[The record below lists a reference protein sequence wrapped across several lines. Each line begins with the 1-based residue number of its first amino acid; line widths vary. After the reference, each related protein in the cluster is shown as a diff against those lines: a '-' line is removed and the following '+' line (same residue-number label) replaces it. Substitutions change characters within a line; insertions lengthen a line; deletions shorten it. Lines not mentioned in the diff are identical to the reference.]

1 MSDVICVPRPPGM
14 IPPQTDKLD
23 PNWKD
28 PFIYPPPEAL
38 FWDRFASVST
48 GPGVISLLAELQLT
62 AGEQAVITGWGQE
75 IQDNPAG
82 TAITGFSNTTWS
94 LVING
99 AFHRDFGQV
108 VDQVGRGYDLAQI
121 RIKVTEEKALIQMQV
136 ENTHGADTFLCF
148 GRIQGYSF
156 RSQRL

>member
-1 MSDVICVPRPPGM
+1 MSALNKD
-14 IPPQTDKLD
+14 D

-28 PFIYPPPEAL
+28 PYLNPPPEAD
-38 FWDRFASVST
+38 FFDRFASVT
-48 GPGVISLLAELQLT
+48 TAPGVTSLLAELQLF

-75 IQDNPAG
+75 IQDDPAG

-94 LVING
+94 LIING

-108 VDQVGRGYDLAQI
+108 VDQVGRGFDMADILVKI
-121 RIKVTEEKALIQMQV
+121 TEEKALIQMMV
-136 ENTHGADTFLCF
+136 VNTSGVDTFLCF
-148 GRIQGYSF
+148 GRIRGYSF